1 MAAFE
6 LVLNPHK
13 SIKRTDL
20 VKMGKLMAKVIKR
33 KDINMMIVK
42 ITDDAK
48 GGANTMQ
55 FPFLIVDEK

>member
-6 LVLNPHK
+6 LVLNPRK
-13 SIKRTDL
+13 SLKRSD
-20 VKMGKLMAKVIKR
+20 VIKMGKLISKVVKK
-33 KDINMMIVK
+33 KDINMLVVK